1 MKTIDAATEQ
11 LPLQPAAE
19 ATSPAK
25 PAKAPKKDALATVPT
40 VSEAPPNNLLTVIAR
55 AATDPNFD
63 ADKMQRLLE
72 MQERWE
78 MNEARKA
85 FSVAFA
91 AFKAE
96 AVTITKNTTVK
107 SGPLENTKYANL
119 FDVVDAVIPAMS
131 KHGLSHSWKLTKD
144 DREWMEVTCTI
155 RHELGHSESVS
166 MGAAPDTG
174 PGRNAIQARGSAK
187 SYLERYTLLAATG
200 MAAGSTDDDGAGG
213 EAEGM
218 EETAY
223 VAHMDSIEGAPNTDS
238 LREIFALAIE
248 AAEEAKDPKA
258 KDAFIKAKNKR
269 YRELTN
275 TK

>member
-1 MKTIDAATEQ
+1 MKTIAAPAQ
-11 LPLQPAAE
+11 LDLQPA
-19 ATSPAK
+19 PAAPPTK
-25 PAKAPKKDALATVPT
+25 PAKAPKKDALATVPATEIPANSLMVIIQQVAANPT
-40 VSEAPPNNLLTVIAR
+40 VDI
-55 AATDPNFD
+55 
-63 ADKMQRLLE
+63 DKLQKLLE

-78 MNEARKA
+78 ADQARKA

-96 AVTITKNTTVK
+96 AVSIVKNTKVK
-107 SGPLENTKYANL
+107 AGPLVGTKYANL

-144 DREWMEVTCTI
+144 EKDWMEVTCTI
-155 RHELGHSESVS
+155 RHELGHAESVS

-187 SYLERYTLLAATG
+187 NYLERYTLLAATG
-200 MAAGSTDDDGAGG
+200 MAAGGTDNDGAGG

-223 VAHMDSIEGAPNTDS
+223 VAHMDAIKEAETKDS
-238 LREIFALAIE
+238 LRSIFALAD
-248 AAEEAKDPKA
+248 AAADEAKDPKA
-258 KDAFIKAKNKR
+258 KDDFIRAKNSR
-269 YRELTN
+269 YRELDR

>member
-1 MKTIDAATEQ
+1 MSQTIEA
-11 LPLQPAAE
+11 QPSLELAQAIP
-19 ATSPAK
+19 PAK
-25 PAKAPKKDALATVPT
+25 PAKAKKDALAPT
-40 VSEAPPNNLLTVIAR
+40 PMELIAR
-55 AATDPNFD
+55 AQASGSTAEQMQQYFD
-63 ADKMQRLLE
+63 LQL
-72 MQERWE
+72 RWE
-78 MNEARKA
+78 ANEARKA
-85 FSVAFA
+85 FATAFS

-96 AVTITKNTTVK
+96 AVTITKNTMVK

-144 DREWMEVTCTI
+144 DKDWMEITCTI
-155 RHELGHSESVS
+155 RHELGYSESVS
-166 MGAAPDTG
+166 MGAAPDAG

-213 EAEGM
+213 EEKGM

-223 VAHMDSIEGAPNTDS
+223 VAHMDAINEADTTDS
-238 LREIFALAIE
+238 LRKIFKQADE
-248 AAEEAKDPKA
+248 AADEAKDAKA
-258 KDAFIKAKNKR
+258 KDAFIKAKNAR
-269 YRELTN
+269 YRVITG